1 MDVREIIASI
11 AEIRLEDEEQG
22 VRFDDEG
29 YGIAMQLPE
38 RRTWTLVGR
47 FLTDRNMKVEMMKRV
62 MASAWRPLMGIEITD
77 VTPNLYLFTFFD
89 EADMRRVLEE
99 GPWAFENATF
109 LCQVLNDGEDP
120 TQVVLNT
127 VDFWLQVY
135 DIPLGYQTVKV
146 LERIGDFAGVFLRYD
161 ERNFERPWTSFYRVR
176 ITHDV
181 SVPLKRRMKMIM
193 RDGTWVWINFKYERL
208 HMFCFFCGVMGHTDK
223 FGLAAR
229 RSLLTPDQ
237 YLFGAAM
244 RAGGNNPAKILGDKW
259 FKIGQERRKEIGF
272 GVGGYGHN
280 VAAAGRPAIS
290 ETRGRVAVGRA
301 AGEGGDGQLGL
312 ARENGV
318 VGEEEGVRVDPKRR
332 RMDGEIGGGVEVGVD
347 IEPESLCLADS
358 ENGGGRGYR
367 VREGVVMEED
377 IAMTDVQKNLQMAGA
392 AVNRDHAERLRIKL
406 GFEGLFNVD
415 NTGLSGGLALL
426 WRTNDTARII
436 GYSNNHIDVEVSLP
450 GFDKWRMTG
459 FYGFPKRPQRRES
472 WDLIRSLASRSD
484 LPWVII
490 GDFND
495 LLYQY
500 EKRGRNLH
508 PDSLLRGFGETI
520 EECGLTQLPM
530 SGYPYTWEKG
540 KGTPNWI
547 EERLDKVLATQTWR
561 ELVADANVQN
571 ILTRKSDHS
580 FLFLGILNL
589 RGRKG
594 VLRRGFRFEMAWLHD
609 KGCRE
614 VVESPGA
621 KKEEQ
626 LRLRGCTDPVSLAEF
641 RRLDECL
648 ARIELQEDTY
658 WRQRAKQ
665 HWLKDADANTRFYHR
680 YASHRKKKNAIT
692 KVMNNDGDWIEGDA
706 MRNVILDYYRGI
718 FNSSSPTVNDDF
730 FGSIQSRVTGT
741 QNESLLR
748 PFEES
753 EVKSALFSMYPDK
766 APGPDGMNPGFYQHF
781 WDVVGTDVSSYIL
794 NCLNTCSMPDK
805 LNETNIILIPKKK
818 TPEMVSDYRPIALS
832 NVVYRVMAKMI
843 TARMKPL
850 MENIISESQSAFISG
865 RLITDNILIAAEV
878 GHYLNRKQ
886 CGLTGWGAL
895 KLDMAK
901 AYDHMEWSFLQRML
915 RALGFDERWIELL
928 MMCVTT
934 VSYSVLVNGSRT
946 DQIIPTRGLRQGDP
960 LSPYLFI
967 ICAEGLSILLKQA
980 QAKGE
985 IHGYR
990 VTRGTP
996 SITNLFFADDSLL
1009 FFKANIQEA
1018 GVVKRCL
1025 SEYEKMSGQAVNYHK
1040 SNIYYSKNTRGEIRD
1055 EIADILGVVQAQN
1068 FEKYLGLPSF
1078 VGRNRKVAFSYIED
1092 KIRQRINSWNKK
1104 FLSQAGKEVLLKS
1117 VAQSMPTFSMSVF
1130 LLPTTLCTAIERTM
1144 NQYWWRSRDD
1154 QGIHW
1159 KAWDKL
1165 CIPKEYGGL
1174 GFKEL

>member
-1 MDVREIIASI
+1 M
-11 AEIRLEDEEQG
+11 G
-22 VRFDDEG
+22 NHWRF
-29 YGIAMQLPE
+29 Y
-38 RRTWTLVGR
+38 
-47 FLTDRNMKVEMMKRV
+47 
-62 MASAWRPLMGIEITD
+62 
-77 VTPNLYLFTFFD
+77 
-89 EADMRRVLEE
+89 
-99 GPWAFENATF
+99 
-109 LCQVLNDGEDP
+109 
-120 TQVVLNT
+120 
-127 VDFWLQVY
+127 
-135 DIPLGYQTVKV
+135 
-146 LERIGDFAGVFLRYD
+146 
-161 ERNFERPWTSFYRVR
+161 
-176 ITHDV
+176 
-181 SVPLKRRMKMIM
+181 
-193 RDGTWVWINFKYERL
+193 
-208 HMFCFFCGVMGHTDK
+208 
-223 FGLAAR
+223 
-229 RSLLTPDQ
+229 
-237 YLFGAAM
+237 
-244 RAGGNNPAKILGDKW
+244 
-259 FKIGQERRKEIGF
+259 
-272 GVGGYGHN
+272 
-280 VAAAGRPAIS
+280 
-290 ETRGRVAVGRA
+290 
-301 AGEGGDGQLGL
+301 
-312 ARENGV
+312 
-318 VGEEEGVRVDPKRR
+318 
-332 RMDGEIGGGVEVGVD
+332 
-347 IEPESLCLADS
+347 
-358 ENGGGRGYR
+358 
-367 VREGVVMEED
+367 
-377 IAMTDVQKNLQMAGA
+377 
-392 AVNRDHAERLRIKL
+392 
-406 GFEGLFNVD
+406 
-415 NTGLSGGLALL
+415 
-426 WRTNDTARII
+426 
-436 GYSNNHIDVEVSLP
+436 
-450 GFDKWRMTG
+450 
-459 FYGFPKRPQRRES
+459 
-472 WDLIRSLASRSD
+472 
-484 LPWVII
+484 
-490 GDFND
+490 D

-500 EKRGRNLH
+500 EKRGGNPH
-508 PDSLLRGFGETI
+508 PDSLLWGFGETI

-580 FLFLGILNL
+580 FLFIGILNL
-589 RGRKG
+589 RGRRG

-609 KGCRE
+609 EGCRE
-614 VVESPGA
+614 VVEKSWG
-621 KKEEQ
+621 EG
-626 LRLRGCTDPVSLAEF
+626 RSRGLQ
-641 RRLDECL
+641 EC
-648 ARIELQEDTY
+648 EDTY

-680 YASHRKKKNAIT
+680 YASHRKKKNVIT

-781 WDVVGTDVSSYIL
+781 WDVMGTDVSSYIL
-794 NCLNTCSMPDK
+794 NCVNTCSMPDK

-878 GHYLNRKQ
+878 GHYLNSKQ

-901 AYDHMEWSFLQRML
+901 AYDRMEWSFLQRML

-946 DQIIPTRGLRQGDP
+946 DQITPTRGLRQGDP

-967 ICAEGLSILLKQA
+967 IGDEGLSILLKQA
-980 QAKGE
+980 HAKGE
-985 IHGYR
+985 IHGCR
-990 VTRGTP
+990 VARGAP
-996 SITNLFFADDSLL
+996 SITHLFFADDSLL

-1040 SNIYYSKNTRGEIRD
+1040 SNICYSKNTRGEIRK

-1068 FEKYLGLPSF
+1068 FGKYLGLPSF

-1104 FLSQAGKEVLLKS
+1104 LLSQAGKEVLLKS

-1144 NQYWWRSRDD
+1144 NRYWWRSRDD

-1174 GFKEL
+1174 GFKELRAFNLAMLGKQAWRFLTQPQSLVSRVYKARYYPTNSFYEACLGNNSSFCWRSIMAAQDLICGGVRRRIGDGKSTLIWDHPWLQDVSQPKILTEKPPQLAQAKVMGLMDQQTGNWDQDILTDIFDPEDVERILKIPVSPDYEDLWYWYGDPKGEYSVKSGYRTIVVALLYYIWRARNGAVWDATLPRPQKIIAMASSAVNAWKVAHPGLRPPATSAASSSRTAPVVDTHTATTVPSATTNTIAVPTTPQLPTPNMVHQATQNMRDQCYFDAAYDPQTNKAAVGAIILNWQGHYVLAMTAPMIDCFSPLMAEAFACKEVLSWLRSREIKSIELFTDCLVLQQYLSSMTHSSRSYLGYAIDSCRTSILSFDYCLLHYVPRLDNYLAHTLASTAITQSTSMYSDYDPPASIFAYFE